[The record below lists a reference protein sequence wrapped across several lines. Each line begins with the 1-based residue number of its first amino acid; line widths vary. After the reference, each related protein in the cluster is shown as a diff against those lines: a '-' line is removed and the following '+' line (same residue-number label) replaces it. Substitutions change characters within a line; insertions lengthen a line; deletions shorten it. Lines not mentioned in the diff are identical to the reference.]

1 MNYNPNPI
9 DTSDVKLPK
18 EILDLCEKIAE
29 NTHEVWAKSRIEQGW
44 TYGEKRDDV
53 KKQTPCMIPYAELPE
68 SEKDYDR
75 ITALETLQL
84 IVKLGYEIRKS
95 NKK

>member
-29 NTHEVWAKSRIEQGW
+29 NTHEVWAKSRMEQGW

-75 ITALETLQL
+75 ITALEALQL

>member
-29 NTHEVWAKSRIEQGW
+29 NTHEVWAENRVSEGW
-44 TYGEKRDDV
+44 SYGKTRDD
-53 KKQTPCMIPYAELPE
+53 KKKETPCLIPYAELPE
-68 SEKDYDR
+68 SEK
-75 ITALETLQL
+75 EF
-84 IVKLGYEIRKS
+84 KH
-95 NKK
+95 